1 MLKQIRILTKLE
13 LCNLYGRNVFRFLKD
28 KRERRKKLALGAV
41 YLVLIGMMML
51 YVGSMSFGL
60 AFLGLQEVVP
70 AYLIII
76 ASLLTFFFCLLK
88 AGAVLF
94 RREGYDQ
101 LCALPLSKGV
111 VAVSRLLKMY
121 VEYLLLTLAV
131 FIPGMAV
138 YAWTVKPGASFYMT
152 AFLGL
157 WSIPVIPMTAA
168 SVIGT
173 VITGISS
180 RMRHRSMIVTALSFL
195 AMLGMMWGVFK
206 LSAME
211 GEFDPEMLTIMY
223 ARVMGTLEKVYPP
236 AVWLGSAIVRGNILY
251 GICGCALSL
260 AVFAAAAGILA
271 LCFRQ
276 ICEGLFSGAAGHDYR
291 MGAFK
296 TSSVPAALC
305 RREFQRYFS
314 SSVYV
319 TNTLMGPIMACVF
332 SGALLAA
339 GGEKGLE
346 GLFGM
351 PVPVDM
357 AGIVPFVLAGMFGM
371 MTPAAVSISMEGKN
385 WWILKSLPL
394 TMKNILDG
402 KILMNVLLMLPFY
415 LLSEVLLI
423 LAFRPGIL
431 ELLFLLLIPAEFVVF
446 SAIYGIAVNLRFPV
460 FVWESEVSVVK
471 QSASALFGGLGGF
484 LLAVVCGVG
493 TVAVPVEYALLFKAG
508 VSAVILFAALLLYC
522 RNNRRVSDIIRC
534 K

>member
-1 MLKQIRILTKLE
+1 MLKQIKILTKLE

-28 KRERRKKLALGAV
+28 KKARKKKLALGAA

-51 YVGSMSFGL
+51 YMGGMSYGL
-60 AFLGLQEVVP
+60 VFLGLQETIP
-70 AYLIII
+70 AYLIFL
-76 ASLLTFFFCLLK
+76 ASLFTFFFCLLK
-88 AGAVLF
+88 AGDVLF

-101 LCALPLSKGV
+101 LCALPLIKGV
-111 VAVSRLLKMY
+111 AAVSRLLKMY

-131 FIPGMAV
+131 FLPGMAV
-138 YAWTVKPGASFYMT
+138 YAWTVKPGASFYLT

-168 SVIGT
+168 AVIGT

-180 RMRHRSMIVTALSFL
+180 RIRHRSMIATVLSFL
-195 AMLGMMWGVFK
+195 AVSGIMWGVFK

-211 GEFDPEMLTIMY
+211 GEFDPEMLTIIY
-223 ARVMGTLEKVYPP
+223 TQVMETLKKIYPP
-236 AVWLGSAIVRGNILY
+236 AVWLGSAVIRGNILY
-251 GICGCALSL
+251 GVCCCALSL

-276 ICEGLFSGAAGHDYR
+276 ICEGLFSGTAGHDYR
-291 MGAFK
+291 VGAFR

-305 RREFQRYFS
+305 RREFRRYFS

-319 TNTLMGPIMACVF
+319 TNTLMGPILACFF

-339 GGEKGLE
+339 GGENGLE
-346 GLFGM
+346 GLFRL
-351 PVPVDM
+351 PVPVDI
-357 AGIVPFVLAGMFGM
+357 AGIIPFALAGMFC
-371 MTPAAVSISMEGKN
+371 TLPPAAVSISMEGKN

-402 KILMNVLLMLPFY
+402 KILMNVLLVLPFY
-415 LLSEVLLI
+415 LLSELMLI

-431 ELLFLLLIPAEFVVF
+431 EFLFLLLIPAEFVVF
-446 SAIYGIAVNLRFPV
+446 SAIYGITVNLHFPLL
-460 FVWESEVSVVK
+460 VWESEVSVVK
-471 QSASALFGGLGGF
+471 QSASALFGGMGGL
-484 LLAVVCGVG
+484 LLAVLCGIGAAV
-493 TVAVPVEYALLFKAG
+493 VPVEYTSLFKAG

-522 RNNRRVSDIIRC
+522 RNNRRDSLL
-534 K
+534 